1 VGGPTDSGVYIP
13 ISKAQSFFGTDTCN
27 SILVKLENDDPQTIE
42 RVTEDIRNAFSDQVS
57 VTSSTAIRTILSNVT
72 STIEVFLIGV
82 AAISLVVAGVGIMN
96 IMLVSL
102 MERTREIGILKALGM
117 KGRTVLSIFLSEAA
131 IIGILGGSIGV
142 LIGWILANIVSRF
155 LTGGAGLG
163 LGGQA
168 IPAGSL
174 AITPVITLPVLL
186 GAVGFGVLIAIVF
199 AIYPSWRASKLKPV
213 DALRYE

>member
-1 VGGPTDSGVYIP
+1 
-13 ISKAQSFFGTDTCN
+13 
-27 SILVKLENDDPQTIE
+27 
-42 RVTEDIRNAFSDQVS
+42 
-57 VTSSTAIRTILSNVT
+57 
-72 STIEVFLIGV
+72 
-82 AAISLVVAGVGIMN
+82 
-96 IMLVSL
+96 
-102 MERTREIGILKALGM
+102 
-117 KGRTVLSIFLSEAA
+117 LSEAA

-142 LIGWILANIVSRF
+142 LVGWILSNIVSRF

-168 IPAGSL
+168 ISAGSL